1 MRNIEKYPIS
11 ITDEANLPLLRWD
24 LSPLQKLCPQ
34 SWKFQPF
41 TSHPLLYLAPLWM
54 PPARILFPFT
64 QGRIH
69 IMFSCLDL
77 LPNGI
82 HTCWNVQPESRVDKC
97 IWNGDKRGDVIET
110 NGKECPSDY
119 TKVGSRAKE
128 MVSIFTI
135 QGPTQLSV
143 QRGLLKPSI
152 MQSECCVEE
161 TYLRS
166 RTKHIP
172 STKWGST

>member
-1 MRNIEKYPIS
+1 MS
-11 ITDEANLPLLRWD
+11 
-24 LSPLQKLCPQ
+24 
-34 SWKFQPF
+34 
-41 TSHPLLYLAPLWM
+41 
-54 PPARILFPFT
+54 
-64 QGRIH
+64 
-69 IMFSCLDL
+69 SCLNL

-82 HTCWNVQPESRVDKC
+82 HMRWNVQPESGVDEC
-97 IWNGDKRGDVIET
+97 VWNGNKRGNVIET

-152 MQSECCVEE
+152 AQSECCVEE
-161 TYLRS
+161 TYL
-166 RTKHIP
+166 
-172 STKWGST
+172 

>member
-1 MRNIEKYPIS
+1 MMAYPS
-11 ITDEANLPLLRWD
+11 PPCPWDEANLPLSRWD

-34 SWKFQPF
+34 SWKFRPF

-69 IMFSCLDL
+69 IMSSCLNL

-82 HTCWNVQPESRVDKC
+82 HMRWNVQPESGVDEC
-97 IWNGDKRGDVIET
+97 VWNGNKRGNVIET

-152 MQSECCVEE
+152 AQSECCVKKM
-161 TYLRS
+161 Y
-166 RTKHIP
+166 P
-172 STKWGST
+172 